1 MSTTVRLSGASNQD
15 NSGANLLHDY
25 QEKAYAASVAITVG
39 VNKARTLVKVAQAT
53 GALTLTAGVGT
64 STTGPMVGDEL
75 RILASSDGTGR
86 VITFSTGFASA
97 GTLTMVASKK
107 AVANFMFDGAA
118 WVETGRSIG
127 A

>member
-1 MSTTVRLSGASNQD
+1 MSTTKRLGVGNSQD
-15 NSGANLLHDY
+15 NTARAIQYDF
-25 QEKAYAASVAITVG
+25 QEVAYAASVAITVKDG
-39 VNKARTLVKVAQAT
+39 IAKTTVRVAQAT
-53 GALTLTAGVGT
+53 GALTLTANVGT

-75 RILASSDGTGR
+75 MVMASSDGTGR

-107 AVANFMFDGAA
+107 AVAVFVFDGVA
-118 WVETGRSIG
+118 WIERTRSIG